1 MVKFHQQRI
10 NVNDRM
16 FPIKSLTLAILRVN
30 IRIDVMHGYA
40 HSFMVTPDRAWTIPN
55 GHTFS
60 NSVLYNGA
68 TKTTGSKMKTYF
80 PSATVRGSIVQNA
93 VRQSMPTNS
102 WSYPIRYDHEKMGTP
117 KR

>member
-40 HSFMVTPDRAWTIPN
+40 HFFMVTPDRA
-55 GHTFS
+55 
-60 NSVLYNGA
+60 
-68 TKTTGSKMKTYF
+68 
-80 PSATVRGSIVQNA
+80 
-93 VRQSMPTNS
+93 
-102 WSYPIRYDHEKMGTP
+102 
-117 KR
+117 